1 MFGIEE
7 YDQCLNTMQTVINVV
22 NKTVCVYG
30 EVMTEDEFEL
40 VTKVNRFLIDVA
52 NGILT
57 NHPDLY
63 TADKPALGYLN
74 DMAEILEDTFK
85 DVLNRI
91 NEY

>member
-22 NKTVCVYG
+22 NKTVRVYG

-40 VTKVNRFLIDVA
+40 VAKVNRFLIDVA

-57 NHPDLY
+57 HHPDLY

-74 DMAEILEDTFK
+74 DMTEILEDTFK

>member
-22 NKTVCVYG
+22 NKTVRVYG

-40 VTKVNRFLIDVA
+40 VAKVNRFLIDVA

>member
-7 YDQCLNTMQTVINVV
+7 YDECLNTMQIVINVV

-30 EVMTEDEFEL
+30 EVMTDEEFEL

-63 TADKPALGYLN
+63 TADKPALGYLG
-74 DMAEILEDTFK
+74 DMVEILEDTFK

-91 NEY
+91 NED

>member
-7 YDQCLNTMQTVINVV
+7 YDQCLNTMQAVINVV

-40 VTKVNRFLIDVA
+40 VANVNRFLIDVA

-63 TADKPALGYLN
+63 TDDKPALGHLV
-74 DMAEILEDTFK
+74 DMVEILEDTFK

>member
-63 TADKPALGYLN
+63 TDDKPALGYLG
-74 DMAEILEDTFK
+74 DMTEILEDTFK

>member
-7 YDQCLNTMQTVINVV
+7 YDQCLNTMQAVINVV

-40 VTKVNRFLIDVA
+40 VANVNRFLIDVA

-63 TADKPALGYLN
+63 TDDKPALGYLV
-74 DMAEILEDTFK
+74 DMVEILEDTFK